1 MTPHG
6 VDHSV
11 WLAMDRPRRRHERL
25 IRRLPPLL
33 RLFLP
38 VAVLYGAGA
47 ELTWHTSGLASS
59 GFAAGTTASWQAFTF
74 AAGVAFFPSVGV
86 TVSAMLLNDR
96 RQWPVIMAASLAAA
110 AAVDTRHGV
119 AFWAAG
125 GLALAKVIESVVGA
139 SLVRSWCHG
148 APDLR
153 SRIDLVRFVT
163 GACLLGPLVGGLLG
177 AAVGVGYAGIWWP
190 AGVLRWLVGDGVG
203 VLVVGAPVLLW
214 PRQRQLIRARRL
226 EVFLVTVVTAVVSV
240 AVFRLPVPPALLLFP
255 LLAWAAFRLQVVG
268 AALCSS
274 VVAFA
279 ANFLAAAGFGLFAT
293 LPVAVP
299 ARLAATQGFIV
310 VLMLVSVLIGQ
321 EASSRVAEAKQRA
334 AEQRERAR
342 LKSLAELGQALAAAT
357 TPDDI
362 GQATAAHVRHAAG
375 ADALVLGLLS
385 DDGAT
390 LNWLHMA
397 GYPPAVEAQFGPGL
411 SLQQGSAAADA
422 VRTASPVLIR
432 SITEYRQLY
441 PQTGQWMIEA
451 DAAAVGSWPLMVG
464 SRVVGVL
471 GLMWTRPQPFDA
483 AQCAYASAVATLV
496 TQAGLRARA
505 YADEHTRAETLQAA
519 VLPTRPSEIDGLEIA
534 VWYEP
539 ASATHGL
546 GGDWWD
552 ALPLP
557 KNRTFLAVGDVV
569 GHGLPA
575 VEDMA
580 QLRAAARALAIQGLP
595 PAQLLAELN
604 VFTAHTS
611 HGQFATVS
619 VAIFDHT
626 TGVLR
631 YGSAGHPPALLRC
644 TAGGAVSRLD
654 GGRGP
659 VLGPLRKVTYAED
672 QVSVDPGDVLLMYT
686 DGLIER
692 RGDDL
697 DTAITEVQHHLADW
711 QSHRALHQACRDLG
725 TCFATPQRR
734 DDTCI
739 LAIRFLGIETVPG
752 GTPITADG
760 K

>member
-1 MTPHG
+1 MSCRAVAGQLRQWPGLFVLT
-6 VDHSV
+6 
-11 WLAMDRPRRRHERL
+11 A
-25 IRRLPPLL
+25 LL
-33 RLFLP
+33 C
-38 VAVLYGAGA
+38 GAGS
-47 ELTWHTSGLASS
+47 ELTWHTSRLASTA
-59 GFAAGTTASWQAFTF
+59 FAAGADSSWQSFTP
-74 AAGVAFFPSVGV
+74 AVGVTFFPSAGV
-86 TVSAMLLNDR
+86 TVAAMLLNNR
-96 RQWPVIMAASLAAA
+96 RLWPAVIAASMAAA
-110 AAVDTRHGV
+110 AVVDTRHGV
-119 AFWAAG
+119 TLAAAAG
-125 GLALAKVIESVVGA
+125 LAVAHALESVVGA
-139 SLVRSWCHG
+139 SLVRFWCRG

-153 SRIDLVRFVT
+153 RRIDLLRFVT
-163 GACLLGPLVGGLLG
+163 GACVLGPLVGGLLG
-177 AAVGVGYAGIWWP
+177 AAVGAEFAGIWWP
-190 AGVLRWLVGDGVG
+190 AGVLRWLAGDGVG
-203 VLVVGAPVLLW
+203 VLVVGVPVLLW
-214 PRQRQLIRARRL
+214 PRQLPLIRARRW
-226 EVFLVTVVTAVVSV
+226 EVLLVTAVTAVVSV
-240 AVFRLPVPPALLLFP
+240 IVFRLPVPPALLLLP
-255 LLAWAAFRLQVVG
+255 LLAWAAFRLQVIG
-268 AALCSS
+268 AALCSA
-274 VVAFA
+274 VVAVA
-279 ANFLAAAGFGLFAT
+279 ANYLAAAGFGLFAT
-293 LPVAVP
+293 LPVVVP

-321 EASSRVAEAKQRA
+321 EASSRVAEAKQRQ
-334 AEQRERAR
+334 AEQRERDR
-342 LKSLAELGQALAAAT
+342 LKSLAELGRALAAAT

-397 GYPPAVEAQFGPGL
+397 GYSPAIEAQIGSGL
-411 SLQQGSAAADA
+411 SMKHPSAAADA
-422 VRTASPVLIR
+422 VRTAAPVLI
-432 SITEYRQLY
+432 SSVTEYRERY
-441 PQTGQWMIEA
+441 PAGGQWMIEA
-451 DAAAVGSWPLMVG
+451 DAASIGSWPLMVG
-464 SRVVGVL
+464 SRAVGVL

-483 AQCAYASAVATLV
+483 AQRAYASAVATLV

-505 YADEHTRAETLQAA
+505 YADEHIRAETLQAA
-519 VLPTRPSEIDGLEIA
+519 VLPAQPTKIDGLEVA

-539 ASATHGL
+539 AAVMHGL

-557 KNRTFLAVGDVV
+557 KNRTYLAVGDVV

-604 VFTAHTS
+604 IFTAHTS

-631 YGSAGHPPALLRC
+631 YGSAGHPPALLRRAA
-644 TAGGAVSRLD
+644 AGEVSRLN

-659 VLGPLRKVTYAED
+659 VLGPLRKATYAEE
-672 QVSVDPGDVLLMYT
+672 QVSISPGDVLLMYT

-697 DTAITEVQHHLADW
+697 DTTITQVQHHLADW
-711 QSHRALHQACRDLG
+711 QPNVALHQACRDLG
-725 TCFATPQRR
+725 TCFAAPQRK

-739 LAIRFLGIETVPG
+739 LAVRFLHDDTVAGEGP
-752 GTPITADG
+752 PAVEG